1 MFKSSK
7 TIKFFIFLYLFLNIF
22 SSISQTSEGV
32 PFNNIVQHESP
43 KLISSV
49 VFEDFLGKDVNLND
63 YYGKLVIIN
72 FWATWCAPCKEEMP
86 SLDQFYQNNNFNNL
100 VIFAV
105 NTEQPRRFSIQI
117 AVPLPRQ

>member
-49 VFEDFLGKDVNLND
+49 KFEAYNVARQYAKQNKCMVQYTSGNIETPEFPTG
-63 YYGKLVIIN
+63 G
-72 FWATWCAPCKEEMP
+72 PEEA
-86 SLDQFYQNNNFNNL
+86 L
-100 VIFAV
+100 
-105 NTEQPRRFSIQI
+105 
-117 AVPLPRQ
+117 